1 MVKLTKNQKRKVIRA
16 MLRRRGR
23 KPARRRPRK
32 PLALKTHAFV
42 ERYPSSFMT
51 IQSEAATGTQH
62 GLFKTWN
69 FGGMPQSNA
78 YTEIFAMYKIN
89 KVIVEFR
96 YKGASQSA
104 SGSTGFRQNEVNP
117 VLYIKRDHDD
127 DGLSSG
133 GNQESLATLKESS
146 KTFEIQLTNSRPSF
160 SMAIKP
166 SILMDD
172 DNFIGSTGVQHL
184 PVYNKWLS
192 CKETGIAHYGLKAY
206 AVANGASSSDGMG
219 QIEVSYKLY
228 FQAKGDE

>member
-23 KPARRRPRK
+23 KPARRRIRK

-42 ERYPSSFMT
+42 ERYPSNSLT
-51 IQSEAATGTQH
+51 IQSEANTTTAN

-69 FGGMPQSNA
+69 LGGLAQVSA

-96 YKGASQSA
+96 YKGGSQA
-104 SGSTGFRQNEVNP
+104 AGTTTVRPNEINP

-127 DGLSSG
+127 DQLLSG
-133 GNQESLATLKESS
+133 GNKEDLATLKESS
-146 KTFEIQLTNSRPSF
+146 KTFEIQLTNNRPNF
-160 SMAIKP
+160 TMAIKP

-172 DNFIGSTGVQHL
+172 DNYVGALGTQHV

-192 CKETGIAHYGLKAY
+192 CKEPGVSHFGLKAY
-206 AVANGASSSDGMG
+206 AIAQGSSSADFLGT
-219 QIEVSYKLY
+219 IEVNYKLY
-228 FQAKGDE
+228 FQAKGNE